1 MKTNANSFAAN
12 VARITLVL
20 LFVLVSLVLLT
31 HHQDQR
37 ANASTQAGTSSPD
50 NVWRDIDEK
59 TIGARERLIVPQAYR
74 TVELNQRA
82 LFDILDRAPME
93 FTEAARNS
101 QIALSL
107 PFPDGSFQK
116 FKIEISPIME
126 PPLAAQFPEIR
137 TYRGQSIDDPAVVTR
152 LGWTSFGFHAII
164 LTPQGT
170 VYIDP
175 YGKDDRVN
183 YISYFTRDY
192 RKDDLQFK
200 CLFTEDAPAG
210 AQSNPEPN
218 VLNGP
223 TLRTY
228 RLALAA
234 TGEYSAVFGGTVPL
248 ALSAMTTTMN
258 RVNGIYERE
267 VAVHMNLIANE
278 ALIIYTSAG
287 SDPYTNNNGVT
298 MLGQN
303 QTNLDSVIGTA
314 NYDFGHV
321 FSTGGG
327 GVASLGVIC
336 AAGSKARGVTGLP
349 NPVGDAFAVDY
360 VAHEMGHQF
369 GGLHTFNGVTTN
381 CGGGNRS
388 ASAAYEPGSAST
400 IMGYAGICG
409 AQDLQPHSDDYFHIK
424 SLEQIIAHITSGGGS
439 ACAASTI
446 TGNTPPTVNAGP
458 DYTIPKS
465 TPFTL
470 TATGGDVNGD
480 SVTYCWEEYDLSSSS
495 PPDTDADGLPR
506 PILRSFNPVASPSRT
521 FPKLSDILNNVATFG
536 EVLPTITRTM
546 TFQVTARD
554 NRALGGGV
562 ASDTALVNVVAG
574 SGPFL
579 VTQPNTAVSWTGGS
593 SQTVAWDVANSNVAP
608 VNCSLVKISLSTD
621 GGSTFPIV
629 LSSGT
634 ANDGTESITAPAVV
648 TATARIKVEALGNIF
663 FDISNANFSIVAGC
677 PAVTSS
683 TTLSFT
689 ASAGS
694 GSVDITAAGG
704 CNWTPVNNTPSFITL
719 TSGAGTGNG
728 MVTFNVAV
736 NAATTPR
743 TGTITVGPHTITVA
757 QGAAFLDVPVG
768 HLFYTEIGK
777 LSARG
782 ITSGCNGGNYCP
794 DDSITREQMAAFIV
808 RAAGDF
814 NPPLPPSQRF
824 TDVLPANPFYSFI
837 DEMAV
842 RQITVGCGGSNYC
855 PTLAVPREQMAA
867 FIVRALGEF
876 SPPMPLSQRFLDVP
890 PANPFYNF
898 IDRLAALQITQ
909 GCGGGNFC
917 PGSAVTRGQMAAFL
931 VRAFNL

>member
-1 MKTNANSFAAN
+1 MKTNPNRFAGN
-12 VARITLVL
+12 VARIALVL
-20 LFVLVSLVLLT
+20 VFVLVSLVLLT
-31 HHQDQR
+31 QHPDQQ

-50 NVWRDIDEK
+50 SVWRDIDEK
-59 TIGARERLIVPQAYR
+59 TIGDRQRLIVPQAYR
-74 TVELNQRA
+74 TIELNQRA

-93 FTEAARNS
+93 FTDATRNS
-101 QIALSL
+101 SITLSL
-107 PFPDGSFQK
+107 PFPDGSYQL
-116 FKIEISPIME
+116 FKIELSPIME
-126 PPLAAQFPEIR
+126 PQLAAQFPQIR
-137 TYRGQSIDDPAVVTR
+137 TFRGQSLDDPAAVTR
-152 LGWTSFGFHAII
+152 LGWTLFGFHAII
-164 LTPQGT
+164 LSPQGT

-175 YGKDDRVN
+175 YGKDDQVN
-183 YISYFTRDY
+183 YTSYFKRDY
-192 RKDDLQFK
+192 RKDGVEFQ
-200 CLFTEDAPAG
+200 CLFTEDSPAV
-210 AQSNPEPN
+210 AQSTNPEPN
-218 VLNGP
+218 VLNG
-223 TLRTY
+223 TALRTY

-234 TGEYSAVFGGTVPL
+234 TVEYSAVFGGTVPL

-267 VAVHMNLIANE
+267 VAVHMNLVANE
-278 ALIIYTSAG
+278 ASIIFTAEPDG
-287 SDPYTNNNGVT
+287 YTNSSGST

-303 QTNLDSVIGTA
+303 QSKLDTVIGTA
-314 NYDFGHV
+314 NYDVGHV

-327 GVASLGVIC
+327 GVAGLGVIC
-336 AAGSKARGVTGLP
+336 SAGNKARGVTGLP
-349 NPVGDAFAVDY
+349 SPVGDAFAVDY

-369 GGLHTFNGVTTN
+369 GGLHTFNGITTN

-409 AQDLQPHSDDYFHIK
+409 AQNLQPHSDDYFHVK
-424 SLEQIIAHITSGGGS
+424 SLEQIVAHITSGGGS
-439 ACAASTI
+439 ACAASTM
-446 TGNTPPTVNAGP
+446 TGNTPPTVNAGS
-458 DYTIPKS
+458 DYKIPKS

-470 TATGGDVNGD
+470 TATGSDVNGD

-495 PPDTDADGLPR
+495 PPDTDADGVPR
-506 PILRSFNPVASPSRT
+506 PIFRSFNPVSGPSRT
-521 FPKLSDILNNVATFG
+521 FPKLSDILGNVATYG
-536 EVLPTITRTM
+536 EALPAITRTM

-562 ASDTALVNVVAG
+562 STDTALVNVVG
-574 SGPFL
+574 TSGPFV
-579 VTQPNTAVSWTGGS
+579 VTQPNTAVSWTGGTA
-593 SQTVAWDVANSNVAP
+593 QTVTWDVANSNIAP

-621 GGSTFPIV
+621 GGGTFPIV

-634 ANDGTESITAPAVV
+634 ANDGTELITVPAVV

-663 FDISNANFSIVAGC
+663 FDVSNANFSIVAGC
-677 PAVTSS
+677 PAATSPTS
-683 TTLSFT
+683 LSFT
-689 ASAGS
+689 ANGGS
-694 GSVDITAAGG
+694 GSSNITAAAD

-719 TSGAGTGNG
+719 TSGSGTGNG
-728 MVTFNVAV
+728 IVNFNVAV
-736 NAATTPR
+736 NGATTPR
-743 TGTITVGPHTITVA
+743 TGSITVGLHTITVA

-814 NPPLPPSQRF
+814 NPPLPPFQRF
-824 TDVLPANPFYSFI
+824 TDVLPANPFYPFI

-842 RQITVGCGGSNYC
+842 RQITVGCGGTNYC
-855 PTLAVPREQMAA
+855 PGQSVPREQMAA

-876 SPPMPLSQRFLDVP
+876 NPPMPLSQRFLDVP
-890 PANPFYNF
+890 PANGFYNF